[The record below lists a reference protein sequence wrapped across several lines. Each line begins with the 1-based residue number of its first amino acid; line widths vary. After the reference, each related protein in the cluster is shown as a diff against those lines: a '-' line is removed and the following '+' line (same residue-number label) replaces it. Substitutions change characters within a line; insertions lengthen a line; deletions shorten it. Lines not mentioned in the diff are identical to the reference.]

1 MGPGWC
7 GLTGQEDRDW
17 SSGPPFLLHLMG
29 GLLPPS
35 GDLNFECSC
44 FHLLSGSRPQ
54 PWLPRGPLGSQHV
67 SLVDFLHVYF
77 QGLFG
82 LSDGWGPDPF
92 YFCPG
97 VVGRKDLG

>member
-1 MGPGWC
+1 MAC
-7 GLTGQEDRDW
+7 YFR
-17 SSGPPFLLHLMG
+17 LHLMG

-35 GDLNFECSC
+35 GDLNFECFW

-54 PWLPRGPLGSQHV
+54 SQLPRGPLGSQHV

-82 LSDGWGPDPF
+82 LSGVIGGSQTLLSISVPGWWAEKSWARLLDQHHSWA
-92 YFCPG
+92 
-97 VVGRKDLG
+97 